1 MAYRNLVLSL
11 TLLAAMLLACVGA
24 PIRADELDD
33 LKKAV
38 EKSAGEFTAAEKSER
53 AALKKIEDNNAQQ
66 KNAAG
71 DALQRLKSE
80 AIELKAKAREA
91 TSARL
96 QSERALASKRSEL
109 RSEASKVAEE
119 QISAAGD
126 TNARTKRAGEAVEIW
141 KNALQDLPA
150 VPVVRDTSKEDDV
163 VAAAIKKDDKAQL
176 SEYVKWAR
184 DEQSRVD
191 TEIKRAENLIKNEEK
206 FKGADGCARLLNDS
220 KAMQQKLESRRDKL
234 KDDQKTAQ
242 ERINSLGK

>member
-1 MAYRNLVLSL
+1 M
-11 TLLAAMLLACVGA
+11 
-24 PIRADELDD
+24 
-33 LKKAV
+33 
-38 EKSAGEFTAAEKSER
+38 
-53 AALKKIEDNNAQQ
+53 
-66 KNAAG
+66 
-71 DALQRLKSE
+71 
-80 AIELKAKAREA
+80 
-91 TSARL
+91 
-96 QSERALASKRSEL
+96 
-109 RSEASKVAEE
+109 AEE

-191 TEIKRAENLIKNEEK
+191 TEIKRAENLVKNEEK